1 MIMYDC
7 RMLFHQIICPHDNSV
22 DNNVGINNAPSLE
35 YQNVVAASP
44 MGSSHTTAR
53 GYVSGKGARRGL
65 CILQL

>member
-7 RMLFHQIICPHDNSV
+7 RMLFHQIICPHGNSV

-35 YQNVVAASP
+35 YQNVVAAIP

-53 GYVSGKGARRGL
+53 GM
-65 CILQL
+65 